1 MAFIFGFSF
10 RRRQRRIERRVDD
23 LLTSEEATRLF
34 AVHLAALSSDSTFNV
49 QNQEPVF
56 ATVGNKFNASST
68 FRPKAS
74 SSRSNE
80 ESPRCLQNANP
91 ENSSSNETPSTVQ
104 EVPMKPIP
112 TGNGKPEGLSTSAF
126 PKLNGRPKMSGLA
139 PFRFQPKAS
148 AFGPFPKK
156 KS

>member
-1 MAFIFGFSF
+1 MAFIFGRSG
-10 RRRQRRIERRVDD
+10 RRRQRRIESRVDD

-34 AVHLAALSSDSTFNV
+34 AVNLAALSSDPTFNV

-56 ATVGNKFNASST
+56 ATVGHKFNASST
-68 FRPKAS
+68 FKPNAS

-91 ENSSSNETPSTVQ
+91 ENSSSDGTNSTVQ

-112 TGNGKPEGLSTSAF
+112 IGDRKSEGLSMSTFSKF
-126 PKLNGRPKMSGLA
+126 NGRPKLSGLA

-148 AFGPFPKK
+148 ALRSFPKK